1 MTGISTRGL
10 DQDETAE
17 LHRALVFFWWL
28 ALLLLPIGQE
38 ASSSA
43 PPSPVLPLSLH
54 AAFILGSTA
63 ASART
68 AVLLPVPRSP
78 NTSTPP
84 TDGSTAATSSASF
97 ISSWPTIAE
106 KGNATGIERSPRAH
120 TNGGEVSTTAG
131 FRPPPVGKGRRGTH
145 HAGRLTRG
153 ATGALVAPPA
163 TATGTTAC
171 P

>member
-63 ASART
+63 
-68 AVLLPVPRSP
+68 LLLLYDEQAAW
-78 NTSTPP
+78 STVSINHGPP
-84 TDGSTAATSSASF
+84 LTWLVTAAL
-97 ISSWPTIAE
+97 PL
-106 KGNATGIERSPRAH
+106 GLG
-120 TNGGEVSTTAG
+120 
-131 FRPPPVGKGRRGTH
+131 
-145 HAGRLTRG
+145 
-153 ATGALVAPPA
+153 
-163 TATGTTAC
+163 TAC
-171 P
+171 LIDRLRPRP